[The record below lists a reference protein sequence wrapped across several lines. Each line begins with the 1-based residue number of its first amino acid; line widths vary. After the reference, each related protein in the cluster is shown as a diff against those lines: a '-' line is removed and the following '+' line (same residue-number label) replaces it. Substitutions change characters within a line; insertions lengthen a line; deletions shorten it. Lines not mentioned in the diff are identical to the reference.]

1 MSVTVNIPTQPLI
14 EPYSEANRLRGTDK
28 KQCDQQLEDCQKA
41 IPFGDVKNGEL
52 DGHVLYS
59 NQSGSRC
66 GECNMKDGKLDGRF
80 DYYGYSSSLQF
91 SAIFAMDVL
100 SKYVVYKD
108 RYRYIYYE
116 KPVDGQY
123 SYALE
128 DLETNEIIRYNVDPE
143 GFANGP
149 AVRIA
154 NGQEKKVRFVH
165 GVEKTPVVIWPYICI
180 VCAVLLVS
188 FIVLL
193 FFIHSSVCFSHS
205 KHHLLFQHP
214 RTVSEQTPQ

>member
-1 MSVTVNIPTQPLI
+1 
-14 EPYSEANRLRGTDK
+14 
-28 KQCDQQLEDCQKA
+28 
-41 IPFGDVKNGEL
+41 
-52 DGHVLYS
+52 
-59 NQSGSRC
+59 
-66 GECNMKDGKLDGRF
+66 
-80 DYYGYSSSLQF
+80 
-91 SAIFAMDVL
+91 MDVL
-100 SKYVVYKD
+100 SKYVVYND

-128 DLETNEIIRYNVDPE
+128 DLETNEIIRYNVDSD

-154 NGQEKKVRFVH
+154 NGKEKKVRFVH
-165 GVEKTPVVIWPYICI
+165 GVEKTPVVIWPYISI

-193 FFIHSSVCFSHS
+193 FFIHSSVCFSH
-205 KHHLLFQHP
+205 L
-214 RTVSEQTPQ
+214 E

>member
-14 EPYSEANRLRGTDK
+14 EHYTDPNRLRGADK
-28 KQCDQQLEDCQKA
+28 RQCDQQLEDCQKA
-41 IPFGDVKNGEL
+41 IPFGDVKNGKL

-66 GECNMKDGKLDGRF
+66 GECNMKDGMLDGRF

-91 SAIFAMDVL
+91 FAIFAMDVL
-100 SKYVVYKD
+100 SKYVVYND

-128 DLETNEIIRYNVDPE
+128 DLETNEMIRYNVDSD

-154 NGQEKKVRFVH
+154 NGKEKKVRFVH

-193 FFIHSSVCFSHS
+193 FFIHSSVCFSHPEHLF
-205 KHHLLFQHP
+205 HHS